1 MFGARENC
9 WMCVYL
15 AVYSIGMGCRLH
27 LLKYIYKPN
36 ICVHMEA
43 GSRFIRLHF
52 ICCHFKYTRIYSI
65 IMRND
70 LRSAHLFSPEILMIQ
85 LFRYSTLTN
94 IHKLQVEHLSNL
106 SYALRIWKHKTN
118 HSHFAHWSVMEKLRY
133 SSSNILSISTE
144 QSCQRLS
151 DINTNSFRWE
161 NTTKFNEPN
170 VELFNFNG
178 HTERPLSNEILHPK
192 DIILEFLIKF
202 MTAQRWAAMWTDCIQ
217 QRPTVV
223 YQSVSVES
231 ILKHCRIIIDI
242 T

>member
-1 MFGARENC
+1 
-9 WMCVYL
+9 MCVYL

-43 GSRFIRLHF
+43 GLRFIWLHF

-144 QSCQRLS
+144 QSCQRRS

-178 HTERPLSNEILHPK
+178 HTERPLGNEILHPK